1 MVARTRLIV
10 TLYLHCWFGFIYIIL
25 HFINIMIII
34 IYIIHIWA
42 LCPYKSLLNLCQVWQ
57 RLTPNCYKNCYQP
70 IRSSDAPTQSRS
82 LFARSYSCSY
92 LTLAAHHPPRP
103 QLHWRG
109 CNTTVVAAGH
119 GDSRWIWT
127 RRAGG
132 AIVFQALYGK
142 HELWRFVNIIRFLT
156 LQTVP
161 SVLNRF
167 RSFPSASLWHEV
179 QPAPFY
185 R

>member
-1 MVARTRLIV
+1 MGA
-10 TLYLHCWFGFIYIIL
+10 
-25 HFINIMIII
+25 MS
-34 IYIIHIWA
+34 
-42 LCPYKSLLNLCQVWQ
+42 YKSLVNLCQVKQ
-57 RLTPNCYKNCYQP
+57 LHTPDCYKRLYHS
-70 IRSSDAPTQSRS
+70 IRSCDANPLFLPIQSRS
-82 LFARSYSCSY
+82 VFTRPYSCLY
-92 LTLAAHHPPRP
+92 LTLAAQPPPPP

-109 CNTTVVAAGH
+109 CNMTVVAAGH

-142 HELWRFVNIIRFLT
+142 HEPWRLVNIICFLT

-167 RSFPSASLWHEV
+167 RFFPSASLWHEV
-179 QPAPFY
+179 HPALFLFFVKRPSETFTCSFEIY
-185 R
+185 GYYF